1 MRLFGRIVLVILAV
15 IGSLTLAIAGL
26 GAFAAY
32 RQRPEPLPKQMV
44 LELDLNAGVAEMSP
58 NSPFSQ
64 LEMGDKYVLKDLVET
79 LDRAARDPKV
89 TALVARLDSGAFGM
103 AKAQEIRDAI
113 LAFRKSNK
121 RTVLFSTGLGDSSNG
136 TVPYYIASA
145 FQEIWL
151 QPSGNVGLTGFVAES
166 PFFKGTLDLL
176 GVKAEFGARH
186 EYKSAIETFTQ
197 TKFTKE
203 SRESLQMLLDS
214 WTSQAVD
221 GIAQG
226 RGLSAS
232 QVKTLI
238 DHAPLL
244 AEEAKTGGLVDRLAY
259 WDEVE
264 KTLTEGGAK
273 PIDLHRYA
281 AKLEPEPNAVKVA
294 LIYGVGAV
302 QRGDGEGSPL
312 ASGNVMSSELITK
325 AFRDATKDPEIK
337 AILFRID
344 SPGGSYSAS
353 DSIWREVGNAR
364 ASGKPVI
371 VSMGNVAASGG
382 YFAAMAADR
391 IIAEPGTI
399 TGSIGVFTGK
409 MVLADLWKKFGVS
422 WDEVHNGQNAAI
434 WSSNSGFSSAGWDR
448 MNVILDQIY
457 GDFTQKAQVG
467 RKLKPEDMDKIAR
480 GRIWPGDA
488 AKRVGLVDL
497 NGGYA
502 TAIVQIRD
510 LARLPS
516 QMPVSLVQFPRV
528 KQPFEYLLEMARNGR
543 LPNGLTGAS
552 GTEMQ
557 LIRLVEGLRPLSAF
571 LTTQDAEL
579 KMAPIEMK

>member
-1 MRLFGRIVLVILAV
+1 MRLFGRIILVILAI
-15 IGSLTLAIAGL
+15 IGILTLALAGV
-26 GAFAAY
+26 GTYAALK
-32 RQRPEPLPKQMV
+32 QRPEPLPKQMALV
-44 LELDLNAGVAEMSP
+44 LDLNAGVSEAAPSGP
-58 NSPFSQ
+58 LAQ
-64 LEMGDKYVLKDLVET
+64 LQMGHGYVLNDLVDT
-79 LDRAARDPKV
+79 LDRAARDPQV
-89 TALVARLDSGAFGM
+89 TALVARLDGGSFGM
-103 AKAQEIRDAI
+103 AKAQEIRDAV

-136 TVPYYIASA
+136 TVPYYVASA

-151 QPSGNVGLTGFVAES
+151 QPSGGVGLTGFAAES

-203 SRESLQMLLDS
+203 SRESLQLLLDS
-214 WTSQAVD
+214 WTSQAVA
-221 GIAQG
+221 GIVQG
-226 RGLSAS
+226 RSLSAA

-244 AEEAKTGGLVDRLAY
+244 AEEAKKGGLVDRLAY

-264 KTLTEGGAK
+264 KALTEGGSQ
-273 PIDLHRYA
+273 LVGLMRYA
-281 AKLEPEPNAVKVA
+281 ARLDAEPNAVKVA
-294 LIYGVGAV
+294 LIYGVGTV
-302 QRGDGEGSPL
+302 QRGDSEDGSL
-312 ASGNVMSSELITK
+312 TDENVMSSARITK
-325 AFRDATKDPEIK
+325 AFRDAVKDPEIK

-364 ASGKPVI
+364 AAGKPVI

-399 TGSIGVFTGK
+399 TGSIGVFMGK
-409 MVLADLWKKFGVS
+409 MVLADFWKKIGVS
-422 WDEVHNGQNAAI
+422 WDEIHNGQNAAI
-434 WSSNSGFSSAGWDR
+434 WSTNNEFTPGGWER
-448 MNVILDQIY
+448 ANAILDQIY
-457 GDFTQKAQVG
+457 GDFTLKAQQG
-467 RKLKPEDMDKIAR
+467 RKLKAEDMDKIAR
-480 GRIWPGDA
+480 GRIWPGDE

-502 TAIVQIRD
+502 TAFTQIRE

-516 QMPVSLVQFPRV
+516 QMPVHLVPFPRV
-528 KQPFEYLLEMARNGR
+528 KEPLEYLLEMAQSGR
-543 LPNGLTGAS
+543 LPDGLAGTFATEARLSRMLAAIAPLAS
-552 GTEMQ
+552 
-557 LIRLVEGLRPLSAF
+557 LVTAEKS
-571 LTTQDAEL
+571 EL
-579 KMAPIEMK
+579 KMPPFDMK